1 MISDQTS
8 LHLFSI
14 PSQESFYFEGL
25 YFSDVKKCRHNK
37 GNEGGFCLRR
47 GKRKSM
53 YVVKMTSSSYFSCI
67 LMSYF
72 IGFFYHH
79 HHHRLLLFLKGYLY
93 TWTVGY
99 DSIQRVHCCNVP
111 TKHFKFCYQF
121 WNTKTRLVNIPVEHF
136 KKHKWSFFW
145 RVPIRIAL
153 FLLLNSPLSIAIP
166 ISYFFRMNGS
176 YCSSKCK
183 EW

>member
-1 MISDQTS
+1 MHWLTW
-8 LHLFSI
+8 LVWRPCELG

-79 HHHRLLLFLKGYLY
+79 RLLLLLLKGYLY
-93 TWTVGY
+93 TSGQWVT
-99 DSIQRVHCCNVP
+99 IQ
-111 TKHFKFCYQF
+111 TKEYTFVMFQP
-121 WNTKTRLVNIPVEHF
+121 NT
-136 KKHKWSFFW
+136 S
-145 RVPIRIAL
+145 
-153 FLLLNSPLSIAIP
+153 NSAINFGIQKP
-166 ISYFFRMNGS
+166 A
-176 YCSSKCK
+176 
-183 EW
+183 

>member
-1 MISDQTS
+1 MVFSLKAFWWQKIWKYKYWQEIARIHFLISDQTS

-14 PSQESFYFEGL
+14 LSQESFYFEGL
-25 YFSDVKKCRHNK
+25 YFSDVKKCRYNK

-79 HHHRLLLFLKGYLY
+79 HHRLLLLLKGYLY
-93 TWTVGY
+93 TLTVGY
-99 DSIQRVHCCNVP
+99 NSNQECTFVMFQRNTSNSAINFGIQKP
-111 TKHFKFCYQF
+111 
-121 WNTKTRLVNIPVEHF
+121 
-136 KKHKWSFFW
+136 
-145 RVPIRIAL
+145 A
-153 FLLLNSPLSIAIP
+153 
-166 ISYFFRMNGS
+166 
-176 YCSSKCK
+176 
-183 EW
+183 